1 MGQDEHHKFLKIYL
15 NDHLAGSAGGL
26 ELARDLRE
34 LYRDTPVGAAL
45 GDLVSELEKDKR
57 TLELMMDR
65 LGAEKETGK
74 TVAAWLAEKLGRL
87 TIHGQARDSDLGR
100 LLQLEWLGAGIYAKG
115 ALWRALM
122 AVRDQYPELGE
133 FDLMQLEQRALA
145 QLAIVEDERIKA
157 ATKAFGRAVAHA

>member
-1 MGQDEHHKFLKIYL
+1 MSGDEHQKFLRIYL
-15 NDHLAGSAGGL
+15 NDHLAGAAGGL
-26 ELARDLRE
+26 ELTRDLRE
-34 LYRDTPVGAAL
+34 YYKDTPVHAVL
-45 GDLVSELEKDKR
+45 GDLMSELEKDKR

-65 LGAEKETGK
+65 LGAGKEIGK
-74 TVAAWLAEKLGRL
+74 TVAAWIAEKVGRL

-100 LLQLEWLGAGIYAKG
+100 LLQLEWLGTGIYAKG

-133 FDLMQLEQRALA
+133 FDLDKLEQRALA
-145 QLAIVEDERIKA
+145 QLAIVEDERVKA